1 MRYEIQIVTDAVS
14 SRTRENFKIG
24 LERIKD
30 SGAALTSTETVLF
43 ELLKK
48 AAGERFKEILKIV
61 K

>member
-1 MRYEIQIVTDAVS
+1 LRYEIQIVTDAVS